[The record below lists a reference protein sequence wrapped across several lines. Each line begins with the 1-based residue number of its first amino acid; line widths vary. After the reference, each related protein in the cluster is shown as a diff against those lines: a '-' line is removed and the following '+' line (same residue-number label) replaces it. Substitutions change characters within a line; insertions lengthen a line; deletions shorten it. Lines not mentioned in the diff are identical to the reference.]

1 MNIVVLK
8 QDAYEAIRW
17 ASKNFGSQAFRV
29 INDFPSHNWRFE
41 FNRPEHASHFA
52 LKWM

>member
-8 QDAYEAIRW
+8 QDAYEAICW
-17 ASKNFGSQAFRV
+17 ASKHFGSKAFRV
-29 INDFPSHNWRFE
+29 INDFPSTNWRFE
-41 FNRPEHASHFA
+41 FTQPEHASHFA

>member
-1 MNIVVLK
+1 MKIVVLK
-8 QDAYEAIRW
+8 QNAYEAIRW

-29 INDFPSHNWRFE
+29 VNDFPSEHWRFE
-41 FNRPEHASHFA
+41 FVRLEHASHFA